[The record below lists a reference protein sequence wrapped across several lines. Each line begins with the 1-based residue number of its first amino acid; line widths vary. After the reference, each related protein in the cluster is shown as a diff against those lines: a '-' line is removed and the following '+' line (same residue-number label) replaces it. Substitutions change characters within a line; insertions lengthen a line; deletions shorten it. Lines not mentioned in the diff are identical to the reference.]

1 MEIELSQ
8 AQISILTKL
17 DKAALSRKISSIS
30 DVEIM
35 KKNIDNSTGKPS
47 KKFNMDAVRKISSE
61 VLKLQNPNQKV
72 IQCYNYKGG
81 VGKTVLSTQLS
92 QQLALMGFQ
101 VLLIDWDPQMHSTIN
116 VGFDNRDKL
125 SLANVIINQEDISKV
140 IIRDLIPGLDI
151 IPSCLKLSTVETE
164 LLRKNNRERV
174 LQKILA
180 PIRDEYDYIIIDS
193 NPSISLMNKNA
204 LLASD
209 LVLVVT
215 QTEANS
221 IDGLSDL
228 ENDLKLYE
236 QDMGTKIN
244 YKFIANQYIE
254 KLASHQEMLGKLRS
268 EHKEKTLTN
277 IIHRSEDINLA
288 TLKQVPISSIA
299 KVNSPGL
306 RDIIDVVHEIAIM
319 TGGLGVKSSKASH

>member
-8 AQISILTKL
+8 AQISILTKQ
-17 DKAALSRKISSIS
+17 DKAALSRKITSL
-30 DVEIM
+30 DVPGRAE
-35 KKNIDNSTGKPS
+35 KTS
-47 KKFNMDAVRKISSE
+47 KKFNIDAVRHISSE
-61 VLKLQNPNQKV
+61 VLKIQEPKQKV

-92 QQLALMGFQ
+92 QQLALMGFT

-116 VGFDNRDKL
+116 VGFDNKNKL
-125 SLANVIINQEDISKV
+125 SLANVIINQEDIESV
-140 IIRDLIPGLDI
+140 IVKDIIPGLDV

-164 LLRKNNRERV
+164 LFRKNNRERI
-174 LQKILA
+174 LQKIINPLK
-180 PIRDEYDYIIIDS
+180 ESYDYIIIDS

-221 IDGLSDL
+221 IDGLIDL
-228 ENDLKLYE
+228 EKDIKIYE
-236 QDMGTKIN
+236 SDMNIKIN
-244 YKFIANQYIE
+244 YRFVANQYVE
-254 KLASHQEMLGKLRS
+254 KLVSHQEMLGKLRS
-268 EHKEKTLTN
+268 DHKERTLTN
-277 IIHRSEDINLA
+277 IIRRSEDINLA
-288 TLKQVPISSIA
+288 TLKQMPIASIA

-306 RDIIDVVHEIAIM
+306 NDIIDVVHEIAIL
-319 TGGLGVKSSKASH
+319 TGGLSKNSKTVQ